1 MISSD
6 IRRRL
11 LGSQNRLVS
20 LGSQCQRWS
29 LLGLNV
35 NSRLAPLLVDTFF
48 AHQGRF
54 AISGSTPGPSTL
66 ASSPSLRFV
75 SSSAF
80 VISAWISSGLLTSHS
95 IILPASHPLPPLTQ
109 GRFSGPTPES
119 STLASCLTLHLILNS
134 AFVIAFWL
142 GFPWNYSPI
151 FSFGGTFVASQH
163 CGTTATWLAQFL
175 GPFVCLQFW
184 NFFFRSLLSLS
195 LISLAL
201 GLVRTGGKGLDR

>member
-142 GFPWNYSPI
+142 GFSLELLTNLFFWRNLCSIPALWHDGHVAGPVP
-151 FSFGGTFVASQH
+151 GTFCLFAVLEFFFS
-163 CGTTATWLAQFL
+163 L
-175 GPFVCLQFW
+175 PFVTVSHQPGAW
-184 NFFFRSLLSLS
+184 IGSDWW
-195 LISLAL
+195 
-201 GLVRTGGKGLDR
+201 KGLR